1 MNMENWMEKA
11 HRNAGWLVALGILQI
26 LLGGVAVASPL
37 AGGLVVTMVLGI
49 SLIVAG
55 IARLFTAFAADSFGA
70 GTLAFVWGL
79 LVATTGFFVFTNPG
93 VGLATLTLVISIML
107 FISGLSE
114 CAVAFHAKPESGWG
128 WILTGGI
135 VSVILAIMV
144 WRRFPFSS
152 IWLVG
157 TLVGI
162 NLLVT
167 GFETVMVGT
176 AVRRRTVTA

>member
-26 LLGGVAVASPL
+26 LLGVVAVGSPL
-37 AGGLVVTMVLGI
+37 AGGLVVTMVLGV
-49 SLIVAG
+49 SLIISG
-55 IARLFTAFAADSFGA
+55 IARLFAAFAADSFGA

-79 LVATTGFFVFTNPG
+79 LVASTGFYIFTNPG
-93 VGLATLTLVISIML
+93 LGLATLTLAISLML
-107 FISGLSE
+107 FVSGLAESV
-114 CAVAFHAKPESGWG
+114 VAFHVKPQSGWG
-128 WILTGGI
+128 WILFGGL

-144 WRRFPFSS
+144 WLRFPISG

-162 NLLVT
+162 HLLVT
-167 GFETVMVGT
+167 GIETVMIGS
-176 AVRRRTVTA
+176 AVRRRTATV